1 MGLWRTTGLLS
12 RSKYKSLQNGAGD
25 ELTSLRMTIKDL
37 MRLFG
42 NVVEDEGGR
51 PFIMVDNPDPRG
63 GFRADRDHE
72 GYADEL

>member
-1 MGLWRTTGLLS
+1 MMLL
-12 RSKYKSLQNGAGD
+12 AGVIQAD
-25 ELTSLRMTIKDL
+25 WYGRLEIRDL

-42 NVVEDEGGR
+42 NLDEDADGK

-63 GFRADRDHE
+63 GFRADRDDE